1 LQKNANYEPPGSP
14 ITAVALATYMTSNH
28 ARWWIWIVRFPFFT
42 CQSYA
47 LFVLFLFL
55 SLIEGFYHYIEAVDQ
70 FHNNHYHFSTLII
83 LAMASYTLPQSAYIP
98 QSLPQDRRYLRNT
111 FIEEEPQETQRYI
124 QEQQQQMLRH
134 YSTLSTIIDASP
146 VSEKEVSFETRLQH
160 ARRMTQGH
168 ASQYND
174 LYDLTDDEAD
184 EIPIRISAS
193 ISSTPQATPMSKR
206 FPSLVIP
213 SPSAWPSIHNYHK
226 KGVDAPLLS
235 PSMLSPA
242 IVSPTPRALSQ
253 MVARHTDTASSRAPS
268 LDGSMTSEELSN
280 LSCPSTPDIE
290 RMGDNGGWSSPIQ
303 LHPQAL
309 RTLDCLTGTGSEVDE
324 PIMFVPQ
331 MREVD
336 EQRPQ
341 LEVDVGVMS
350 EEQLD
355 RSELSALSVPS
366 PGGFFSTLEPT
377 TRNAWL
383 PTSETPSTSIAER
396 FYNVPWASRA
406 EDTLEQVVEMDYE
419 DNVTEGPPTAR
430 RIPLASPQFIPEHQ
444 NDNTQT
450 TEIFMD
456 PTEYKETYQEEI
468 RAVSTANFD
477 RTTMW
482 LQSQDDFDGD
492 DLASGPMSAPLP
504 SKRESMA
511 SIESVLPPTPSKSVR
526 FAIESPTEESPVE
539 SEEVVEKEPI
549 FVQSFEHL
557 SLKSNPKDA
566 FVHRKTRTEKLR
578 LDRECLFAS
587 HVNNLDGKFELEQEA
602 RVASNRPT
610 SDFFTGEVQ
619 EEDLSISHALRERRA
634 LEQVKPVSWNLEAT
648 KMLNGGTLLT
658 SPTGKLMPN
667 IHDGRVLDLGG
678 QASCDWAWQVAV
690 EHPSSTV
697 HTVYTADQGVDPSI
711 QTPMNHKQTKVPNL
725 WTLPFPNDHF
735 HVISARNLMSLLKTN
750 KPSGKARD
758 EYDLCLKECM
768 RVLKP
773 GGYLEFALLDADIV
787 GGGRQAS
794 ALSVEFV
801 FNLKSRGY
809 DSCPTKA
816 WLPRLR
822 RAGFAQVRRAW
833 LTLPVARPSEEEGT
847 TADASHISGL
857 VGSWAWERWMLK
869 LHREMGRDADRLLE
883 GVPSALE
890 EGSQTGASWRYLSG
904 WARKPM

>member
-1 LQKNANYEPPGSP
+1 
-14 ITAVALATYMTSNH
+14 
-28 ARWWIWIVRFPFFT
+28 
-42 CQSYA
+42 
-47 LFVLFLFL
+47 
-55 SLIEGFYHYIEAVDQ
+55 
-70 FHNNHYHFSTLII
+70 
-83 LAMASYTLPQSAYIP
+83 MASYLPQSTFVP
-98 QSLPQDRRYLRNT
+98 QSLPQDRRFLRNT
-111 FIEEEPQETQRYI
+111 IIEDAPQETQRYI
-124 QEQQQQMLRH
+124 QEQQQMMRQ

-146 VSEKEVSFETRLQH
+146 VSEKEVSFETRLQY
-160 ARRMTQGH
+160 ARRMNQGKP
-168 ASQYND
+168 SQYND

-193 ISSTPQATPMSKR
+193 ISDTPQASPMSR
-206 FPSLVIP
+206 RCPSLVIP
-213 SPSAWPSIHNYHK
+213 SPSSWPTIHNYYK

-235 PSMLSPA
+235 PGMLSPA
-242 IVSPTPRALSQ
+242 IVSPTPRSLSQ
-253 MVARHTDTASSRAPS
+253 MVARHADTASSRAPS

-280 LSCPSTPDIE
+280 LSCPPTPDIE
-290 RMGDNGGWSSPIQ
+290 RMGDDGGWSSPVQ

-309 RTLDCLTGTGSEVDE
+309 RTLDCLTGTGSEVNE
-324 PIMFVPQ
+324 PTMFVPQ

-336 EQRPQ
+336 EQRPH

-350 EEQLD
+350 EDQID

-366 PGGFFSTLEPT
+366 PGGFFSTLEPI

-383 PTSETPSTSIAER
+383 PISAETPSTSIAER
-396 FYNVPWASRA
+396 FYGVPWASRA
-406 EDTLEQVVEMDYE
+406 EDTLEQVVELDNE

-430 RIPLASPQFIPEHQ
+430 RIPLASPQYIPDYQ
-444 NDNTQT
+444 TDIIQT
-450 TEIFMD
+450 TEIVID

-477 RTTMW
+477 RTTLW

-492 DLASGPMSAPLP
+492 DFAIGNGPMSAPLP
-504 SKRESMA
+504 SMRQSMA
-511 SIESVLPPTPSKSVR
+511 SIQSVLPPTPSKSVR
-526 FAIESPTEESPVE
+526 FAIESPIEESVVE
-539 SEEVVEKEPI
+539 SEDTVEKEPI

-557 SLKSNPKDA
+557 SLKSNPSDA

-578 LDRECLFAS
+578 LDRSCLFAS
-587 HVNNLDGKFELEQEA
+587 HLDNLDGKFELEQKA

-619 EEDLSISHALRERRA
+619 EEDMSIANALRERQA
-634 LEQVKPVSWNLEAT
+634 LEQVKPISWNLEAT

-667 IHDGRVLDLGG
+667 INDGRVLDLGG
-678 QASCDWAWQVAV
+678 QASCDWAWQVAA

-697 HTVYTADQGVDPSI
+697 HTVYTMDQIVDLSI

-833 LTLPVARPSEEEGT
+833 LTLPVARPSEEQGT

-869 LHREMGRDADRLLE
+869 LHKEMGRDGDRLLE

>member
-1 LQKNANYEPPGSP
+1 
-14 ITAVALATYMTSNH
+14 
-28 ARWWIWIVRFPFFT
+28 
-42 CQSYA
+42 
-47 LFVLFLFL
+47 
-55 SLIEGFYHYIEAVDQ
+55 
-70 FHNNHYHFSTLII
+70 
-83 LAMASYTLPQSAYIP
+83 MASFIPQTTYLP
-98 QSLPQDRRYLRNT
+98 QSLPQDRRFLRNT
-111 FIEEEPQETQRYI
+111 FIEDEPQETQRYI
-124 QEQQQQMLRH
+124 QEQQQQMMRH

-146 VSEKEVSFETRLQH
+146 VSEKGAFLETRLHH
-160 ARRMTQGH
+160 ARRLDQGK
-168 ASQYND
+168 ASQYDD

-184 EIPIRISAS
+184 EIPVRISAS
-193 ISSTPQATPMSKR
+193 ISGTAQATPMSRR

-213 SPSAWPSIHNYHK
+213 SPSTWPTIHNYHK

-242 IVSPTPRALSQ
+242 IVSPKPRAISQ
-253 MVARHTDTASSRAPS
+253 MVARHPVAASSREPS

-280 LSCPSTPDIE
+280 LSCPSTPDLAH
-290 RMGDNGGWSSPIQ
+290 MGDDGEWSSPIQ

-309 RTLDCLTGTGSEVDE
+309 RTLDCLTGAGSEVDE

-331 MREVD
+331 MREID
-336 EQRPQ
+336 EQRPH
-341 LEVDVGVMS
+341 LEVDVGIMS
-350 EEQLD
+350 EEQVD

-366 PGGFFSTLEPT
+366 PGGFFSTLEPA
-377 TRNAWL
+377 TRNTWL
-383 PTSETPSTSIAER
+383 PTSEETPSTSIAER
-396 FYNVPWASRA
+396 FYGVPWASRG
-406 EDTLEQVVEMDYE
+406 EETLEQVVEFDYE
-419 DNVTEGPPTAR
+419 DNNTEGPPTAR
-430 RIPLASPQFIPEHQ
+430 RIPLASPQYIPDCYET
-444 NDNTQT
+444 DNVMT
-450 TEIFMD
+450 TDITID
-456 PTEYKETYQEEI
+456 PSEYKESYQEEI
-468 RAVSTANFD
+468 RAVSTANYD

-482 LQSQDDFDGD
+482 LQSQDDFDSED
-492 DLASGPMSAPLP
+492 FAVSNGPMSAPLP
-504 SKRESMA
+504 SSRQSMA
-511 SIESVLPPTPSKSVR
+511 SVESVLPPTPSKSVR
-526 FAIESPTEESPVE
+526 FAIESPVQES
-539 SEEVVEKEPI
+539 VVEVEVEDVVAKEPI
-549 FVQSFEHL
+549 FAQSFEHL
-557 SLKSNPKDA
+557 SMNSSPSDA

-578 LDRECLFAS
+578 LDRSCLFAS
-587 HVNNLDGKFELEQEA
+587 HVDNLDGKFEVAQEA

-619 EEDLSISHALRERRA
+619 EEDMSISTAVRERRA
-634 LEQVKPVSWNLEAT
+634 LEQVKPIQWNLEAT

-678 QASCDWAWQVAV
+678 QASCDWAWQVAA

-697 HTVYTADQGVDPSI
+697 HTVYTADQVVDPSI
-711 QTPMNHKQTKVPNL
+711 QTPRNHKQTKVPNL

-735 HVISARNLMSLLKTN
+735 HMVSARNLMSLLKIN
-750 KPSGKARD
+750 KPAGRARD

-787 GGGRQAS
+787 GGGRRAS
-794 ALSVEFV
+794 SLSVEFV

-809 DSCPTKA
+809 DSCPTKT

-833 LTLPVARPSEEEGT
+833 LTLPVARPTEEQGT

-869 LHREMGRDADRLLE
+869 LHREMGRDGDRLLK
-883 GVPSALE
+883 GVPLALE

>member
-1 LQKNANYEPPGSP
+1 MGS
-14 ITAVALATYMTSNH
+14 Y
-28 ARWWIWIVRFPFFT
+28 
-42 CQSYA
+42 
-47 LFVLFLFL
+47 
-55 SLIEGFYHYIEAVDQ
+55 
-70 FHNNHYHFSTLII
+70 
-83 LAMASYTLPQSAYIP
+83 LPQSTYIP
-98 QSLPQDRRYLRNT
+98 QSLPQGRRFLRNT
-111 FIEEEPQETQRYI
+111 LIEEEAQEEQRYI
-124 QEQQQQMLRH
+124 QEQQQMMRP
-134 YSTLSTIIDASP
+134 YSTLSTIVDASP
-146 VSEKEVSFETRLQH
+146 VTEKEVSFNSRLQY
-160 ARRMTQGH
+160 ARTMNQGQ
-168 ASQYND
+168 SQYND

-193 ISSTPQATPMSKR
+193 ISNTPQATPMSSR

-213 SPSAWPSIHNYHK
+213 SPSTWPSIHNYHK
-226 KGVDAPLLS
+226 RGVDAPLLS
-235 PSMLSPA
+235 PSMLSPT

-253 MVARHTDTASSRAPS
+253 MVARHADIISSGAPS
-268 LDGSMTSEELSN
+268 LDGSMTSEELSS
-280 LSCPSTPDIE
+280 LSCPSTPDLGGMDADE
-290 RMGDNGGWSSPIQ
+290 GWSSPIQ

-309 RTLDCLTGTGSEVDE
+309 QTLDCLTGTGSELDE
-324 PIMFVPQ
+324 PAMFVPQ

-336 EQRPQ
+336 EQRPH
-341 LEVDVGVMS
+341 LEVDVGVLS
-350 EEQLD
+350 EDQLD

-366 PGGFFSTLEPT
+366 PGGFFSTLEPI

-383 PTSETPSTSIAER
+383 PPSEETPSTSIAER

-406 EDTLEQVVEMDYE
+406 EDTLEQVVEFDYE

-430 RIPLASPQFIPEHQ
+430 YLPLASPRHSHGNNI
-444 NDNTQT
+444 QT
-450 TEIFMD
+450 TEITID
-456 PTEYKETYQEEI
+456 PTEYKETYQDEI

-477 RTTMW
+477 RTTRW
-482 LQSQDDFDGD
+482 LESQDDFDGD
-492 DLASGPMSAPLP
+492 DLAIGNGPLSAPLP
-504 SKRESMA
+504 SKRGSFA
-511 SIESVLPPTPSKSVR
+511 SIQSMLPPTPSKSVR
-526 FAIESPTEESPVE
+526 FAIESPIEESVE
-539 SEEVVEKEPI
+539 EAEDIVVKEPI

-557 SLKSNPKDA
+557 NQKSKVADA
-566 FVHRKTRTEKLR
+566 FVHRKTRTERLR
-578 LDRECLFAS
+578 LDRSCLFSS
-587 HVNNLDGKFELEQEA
+587 HVDNLEGKFEIGQEA
-602 RVASNRPT
+602 QVTSNRPT

-619 EEDLSISHALRERRA
+619 EEDRSVSIAVRERRA
-634 LEQVKPVSWNLEAT
+634 VEQVRQISWNLEAT

-678 QASCDWAWQVAV
+678 QASCDWAWEVALV
-690 EHPSSTV
+690 HPSSTV
-697 HTVYTADQGVDPSI
+697 YTAYTADQSVNPSI
-711 QTPMNHKQTKVPNL
+711 QTPTNHKQTKVPNL

-735 HVISARNLMSLLKTN
+735 HVISARNLMSLLRLN
-750 KPSGKARD
+750 KPAGKARD

-833 LTLPVARPSEEEGT
+833 LTLPVARPSEEQGT

-857 VGSWAWERWMLK
+857 VGSWAWERWMLR
-869 LHREMGRDADRLLE
+869 LHKEMGRDGDRLLD
-883 GVPSALE
+883 GVPAALE